1 MNCQEFENLVHA
13 LASSRLPNAA
23 QQARGLAHAES
34 CSACLTR
41 LQNERV
47 LATGLSALAAET
59 REKQAPA
66 RIEDALLVAFRGSK
80 NRASPEAKLA
90 VPSHSTD
97 GNPTNLFSGT
107 RAGHAN
113 RRAWIIGAAASTL
126 LLAGVGFM
134 HWRDWFAQRASSQ
147 SPRVNVLQAPP
158 ASTPLGQFSEVPR
171 NLTAASAA
179 IPKVKKGSLTG
190 KTHHSSDQ
198 GNVKRKP
205 DSTLEEEIGPR
216 EIDTRFLPLMAASPL
231 EPTESGHLIRVN
243 LPRSTMGRFGF
254 PISSEKIEEPVKADV
269 LIGEDGVARAI
280 RFVYTA
286 EALPNPG
293 R

>member
-13 LASSRLPNAA
+13 LASGRLLNAA

-47 LATGLSALAAET
+47 LATGLRALAAET

-90 VPSHSTD
+90 VPAHSTD

-107 RAGHAN
+107 RTGPVN
-113 RRAWIIGAAASTL
+113 RQAWIIGVAASAL

-134 HWRDWFAQRASSQ
+134 HWRDRFAQRASSQ
-147 SPRVNVLQAPP
+147 TPRSNVLQSPP
-158 ASTPLGQFSEVPR
+158 PSTPLGQVSDVPR

-179 IPKVKKGSLTG
+179 IPKVKKGSPTG
-190 KTHHSSDQ
+190 KTHKSSVQ

-216 EIDTRFLPLMAASPL
+216 EIDTSFLPVMAASPL

-254 PISSEKIEEPVKADV
+254 PISAERIEEPVKADV

-280 RFVYTA
+280 RFVYTT